1 MAEDRWLSVAEIAE
15 HLGVTKDSI
24 YDWLT
29 SKGLP
34 GHKVG
39 RLWRFKVDE
48 VDEWVRLGKA
58 AQEEPDPPVQ
68 AKPAT
73 PRKRRP

>member
-29 SKGLP
+29 SKDLP
-34 GHKVG
+34 GHKLG
-39 RLWRFKVDE
+39 RLWRFKIDE

-58 AQEEPDPPVQ
+58 AQEEPDAPVQ

-73 PRKRRP
+73 PRKRRS